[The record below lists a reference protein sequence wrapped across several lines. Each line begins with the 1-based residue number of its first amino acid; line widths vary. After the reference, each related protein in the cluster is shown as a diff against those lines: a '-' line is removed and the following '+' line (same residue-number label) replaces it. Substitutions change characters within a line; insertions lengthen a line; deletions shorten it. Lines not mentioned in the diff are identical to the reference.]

1 MEEIAK
7 TTNGLFIGNTIREA
21 WKIFKEDWIS
31 IYAVLILPWILMA
44 VYTFV
49 QSAFGIEQGTAMY
62 WLLYFVYIVLSLVVG
77 MGVTNAFLSMSRGKK
92 VTMETFSSML
102 PRTLNYLAAQLLM
115 MLIILGGFLLLIIPG
130 VIFSLKYMFTPY
142 FVVDKGMGPVE
153 ALKASGKLTDGVKW
167 DLVGFMATTIV
178 LLYSGALAL
187 IVGLLVTVPVASLS
201 FVVLYNMLVSR
212 KK

>member
-44 VYTFV
+44 VYTFA

-77 MGVTNAFLSMSRGKK
+77 MGVTNAFLSISRGKK

-115 MLIILGGFLLLIIPG
+115 MLIVLGGFLLLIIPG

-142 FVVDKGMGPVE
+142 FIVDKGMGPVE